1 MDSTQEL
8 EKSYHFDL
16 YRRLPVTLVKGK
28 GIYVWDSIGDKY
40 VDFLSGIAVN
50 ALGHCHPAVTKAIR
64 IQSQKLIHVSNI
76 YYTKPQASLA
86 KLLCNI
92 SGFERVFF
100 CNSGLEANEAA
111 IKLARKAGNLKG
123 KKGPI
128 ISFKGAFHGRSIASI
143 SMGSEKLRQG
153 FDPLPE
159 GFVQLPYNDIQAIRN
174 AINSDTIA
182 VFIEAVQGEGGI
194 VPANPEFINVVWD
207 LCQEYD
213 VLLIFDE
220 IQTGFGRT
228 GKLFGYMNFDVKP
241 DIITVAKAMGGGFPI
256 GGLLTSNE
264 ISRNFKYGDHGTT
277 YGGNPLA
284 CNTAESVVRTII
296 DKRLIENAQRQGEYL
311 LSRLKKIERKLP
323 IIKEV
328 RGKGLMLGVELQIP
342 CMPIVM
348 KMLER
353 GYLINCTADKT
364 LRLLPPLI
372 VRKRE
377 IDGLIKNLYK
387 VLSKEKA

>member
-1 MDSTQEL
+1 MDATQEL

-16 YRRLPVTLVKGK
+16 YRRLPVTLIKGK

-50 ALGHCHPAVTKAIR
+50 ALGHCHPAVTKAIKT
-64 IQSQKLIHVSNI
+64 QSQKLIHVSNI

-86 KLLCNI
+86 KLLCSI

-111 IKLARKAGNLKG
+111 IKLARKTGNLKG

-159 GFVQLPYNDIQAIRN
+159 GFVQLPYNDIQAIRDT
-174 AINSDTIA
+174 INSDTIA

-194 VPANPEFINVVWD
+194 VPANPEFISVVRD
-207 LCQEYD
+207 LCQKYD

-228 GKLFGYMNFDVKP
+228 GKLFGYMNFDIKP

-284 CNTAESVVRTII
+284 CNTAESVVKTII
-296 DKRLIENAQRQGEYL
+296 GKKLIENAQQQGEYF

-323 IIKEV
+323 VIKEV

-342 CMPIVM
+342 CRPIVM

-372 VRKRE
+372 IRKRE
-377 IDGLIKNLYK
+377 IDGLIKNLYR
-387 VLSKEKA
+387 VLSKEKV